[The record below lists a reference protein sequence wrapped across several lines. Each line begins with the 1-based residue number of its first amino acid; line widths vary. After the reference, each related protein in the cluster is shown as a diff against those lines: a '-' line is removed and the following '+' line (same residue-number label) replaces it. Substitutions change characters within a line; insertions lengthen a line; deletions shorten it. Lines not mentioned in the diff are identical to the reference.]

1 MNLED
6 LGLPLG
12 KTVAMPDE
20 FSPDHLAGVPGLGRV
35 SVKGSISRASR
46 VLTSGICG
54 KLAG

>member
-20 FSPDHLAGVPGLGRV
+20 FSPDHLAGVPRAWAREREGV
-35 SVKGSISRASR
+35 DSSRFQ
-46 VLTSGICG
+46 GFD
-54 KLAG
+54 